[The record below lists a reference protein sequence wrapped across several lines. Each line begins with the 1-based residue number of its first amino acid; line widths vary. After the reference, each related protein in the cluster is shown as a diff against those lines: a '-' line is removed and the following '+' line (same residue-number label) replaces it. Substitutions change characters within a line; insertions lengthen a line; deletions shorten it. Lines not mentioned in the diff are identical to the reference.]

1 MAKLTHNRY
10 KSSIL
15 WQNLHTTAIPSLL
28 WQDYPIIVPSKGC
41 IYFIV
46 TVLTAIPES
55 QALGCKIDSIIARHD
70 AQRTSLVLPL
80 TSLVRGTDRISLIT
94 IRRIYNDII

>member
-1 MAKLTHNRY
+1 M
-10 KSSIL
+10 
-15 WQNLHTTAIPSLL
+15 
-28 WQDYPIIVPSKGC
+28 
-41 IYFIV
+41 

-80 TSLVRGTDRISLIT
+80 TSLVRGTDSISLFT
-94 IRRIYNDII
+94 IRRIYNDIIWQGVLQYPGFVGSTVFEATVVRLMQKSRF